1 MNLSNMVGQVLKE
14 MISARGLTY
23 TVYAEKAG
31 VTQGYISQVV
41 NGDIKGVKLETLE
54 KLVKPL
60 EITVSDFL
68 REVEKKKAF
77 INSVETITD
86 RGGRDD
92 PRLSADR
99 HDCAHPVL
107 VGGGSVCLDGRRR
120 VCSRRQGQRR
130 PFPACPAGRR
140 ARVRALP
147 RRVSGRWRIDSACR
161 RHADRRRR
169 RRVHRGASADI
180 IEPPRLIFARVRS
193 SPASA
198 MICRRQGLLATPRTS
213 ARVLRPTAARMR

>member
-1 MNLSNMVGQVLKE
+1 MNLSNMVGHLLKE

-120 VCSRRQGQRR
+120 VCSR
-130 PFPACPAGRR
+130 PAGRR